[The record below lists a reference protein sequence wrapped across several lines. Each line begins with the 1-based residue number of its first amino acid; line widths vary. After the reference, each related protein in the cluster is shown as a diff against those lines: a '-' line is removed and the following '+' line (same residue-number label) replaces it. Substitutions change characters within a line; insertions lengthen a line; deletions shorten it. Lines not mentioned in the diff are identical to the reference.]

1 MLEIIKE
8 QLKEIIDNNE
18 IFITVSKTVEDEYGN
33 EYKEP
38 QDIELRE
45 FIKNKSKYEE
55 DYTNISYLN
64 KLYFNEIQD
73 IELGLAEKLDD
84 YFYKL
89 TDRKKF
95 EEYEDEEGALSDYIN
110 TLVVEHMKLYDTKE
124 IQDYLKE
131 LLKI

>member
-33 EYKEP
+33 EYNEP

-73 IELGLAEKLDD
+73 IELGLSEKLDD

-89 TDRKKF
+89 TDRRKF